1 LVHSSE
7 RRPCGDWLVAPIV
20 LLWCPT
26 ARAESFLGRYPSVVA
41 TPTLSPY
48 VAGSVCGRFHEE
60 GPMTRMP
67 AFLFVAILV
76 VVKPDPARAQ
86 FENVGSFEFP
96 TSASP
101 EAQNHFLRGAAFLH
115 SFGWIQARDEF
126 HAAQEIDQDF
136 AMAYWGES
144 LAYNHPLNSQMD
156 AALPH
161 ETLMR
166 LGSTPTERLAK
177 APTERE
183 KGFLSAV
190 EILWGDGDH
199 VDRRVAYMEA
209 MSRLYQKY
217 PNDTEVAAF
226 YALSLL
232 SASTAT
238 RDLTQRLN
246 IRAGTISLNLF
257 EHNPDH
263 PGAAHYTIHAF
274 DNPMLAPLSLE
285 AAYRFSEIAP
295 AVAHARHM
303 PTHIFIQHGMWDRVS
318 SNNESAYTAARELWQ
333 PNDPMGDAVHPLD
346 WGQYGDLQL
355 GDYRKARL
363 WIERLETMAFEGH
376 FLEGGPRGAAGQAR
390 ASNTVPLMKA
400 RYIVETEEW
409 EVRPITDESSMHE
422 LLATGMSAAATG
434 DQASLSQAEAAL
446 KVLAERGLNGNR
458 NANIMA
464 KQVGALR
471 HAALGHESVATDL
484 MDEAQA
490 IVEAGADPRGAASP
504 VKPVHELYG
513 EILLA
518 LNRPADAIEKFETSL
533 LRMPNRPRSLLGLAR
548 AYTET
553 GDHGGASSAYRQL
566 TEVWAGRESFD
577 GYQEARRFL
586 RTSGQP

>member
-1 LVHSSE
+1 MIRV
-7 RRPCGDWLVAPIV
+7 
-20 LLWCPT
+20 
-26 ARAESFLGRYPSVVA
+26 
-41 TPTLSPY
+41 
-48 VAGSVCGRFHEE
+48 
-60 GPMTRMP
+60 P
-67 AFLFVAILV
+67 AFLFVACFLALSAN
-76 VVKPDPARAQ
+76 PARAQ

-144 LAYNHPLNSQMD
+144 LAYNHPLNSPMEPTLPRE
-156 AALPH
+156 ALQ
-161 ETLMR
+161 R
-166 LGSTPTERLAK
+166 LGSTRAERLAK
-177 APTERE
+177 APTARE

-190 EILWGDGDH
+190 EILWGEGDRA
-199 VDRRVAYMEA
+199 DRTVAYMEA
-209 MSRLYQKY
+209 MSRLYGQF
-217 PNDTEVAAF
+217 PDDTEVAAF
-226 YALSLL
+226 YALSVL

-246 IRAGTISLNLF
+246 VRAGTISLNLF

-318 SNNESAYTAARELWQ
+318 GNNESAYTAARELWQ
-333 PNDPMGDAVHPLD
+333 PGDPMGDAVHPLD

-355 GDYRKARL
+355 GDYQKARL

-376 FLEGGPRGAAGQAR
+376 FLEGGPRGEPGEAR
-390 ASNTVPLMKA
+390 ASNTVPLVRA

-409 EVRPITDESSMHE
+409 EVRPITEESSMHE
-422 LLATGMSAAATG
+422 LLATGMSAAAMG
-434 DQASLSQAEAAL
+434 DEATLAQAEAAL
-446 KVLAERGLNGNR
+446 KAMAEPGNS

-471 HAALGHESVATDL
+471 HAGMGHASVATGL
-484 MDEAQA
+484 LDEAQA

-513 EILLA
+513 EILLG
-518 LNRPADAIEKFETSL
+518 LNRPADAIDKFETSL

-548 AYTET
+548 AYAET
-553 GDHGGASSAYRQL
+553 GDHAGAADAYTRL
-566 TEVWAGRESFD
+566 TAVWAGRDSFD

-586 RTSGQP
+586 QSTGQP

>member
-1 LVHSSE
+1 
-7 RRPCGDWLVAPIV
+7 
-20 LLWCPT
+20 
-26 ARAESFLGRYPSVVA
+26 
-41 TPTLSPY
+41 
-48 VAGSVCGRFHEE
+48 
-60 GPMTRMP
+60 MTR
-67 AFLFVAILV
+67 ASAGFLVAILLV
-76 VVKPDPARAQ
+76 LSGGPAQAQ

-101 EAQNHFLRGAAFLH
+101 EAQYHFLRGAAFLH
-115 SFGWIQARDEF
+115 SFGWIQAREEF
-126 HAAQEIDQDF
+126 HAAQEIDPDF

-144 LAYNHPLNSQMD
+144 LAYNHPLTSQMD
-156 AALPH
+156 ATLPH
-161 ETLMR
+161 QTLMR
-166 LGSTPTERLAK
+166 LGSTPAERLAK

-190 EILWGDGDH
+190 EILWGEGHH

-209 MSRLYQKY
+209 MSRLYERY
-217 PNDTEVAAF
+217 PDDTEVAAF

-238 RDLTQRLN
+238 GDLTQRIN
-246 IRAGTISLNLF
+246 IRAGTIALNLF

-274 DNPMLAPLSLE
+274 DNPILAPLALQ

-318 SNNESAYTAARELWQ
+318 GNNQSAYSAARELWR
-333 PNDPMGDAVHPLD
+333 PDDPMGDAVHPLD

-355 GDYRKARL
+355 GDYAKARL
-363 WIERLETMAFEGH
+363 WIERLESMAFEGR
-376 FLEGGPRGAAGQAR
+376 FLEGSPQGAAGQAR
-390 ASNTVPLMKA
+390 ATNTVPLAKA

-409 EVRPITDESSMHE
+409 EVRPVTDESSMHE
-422 LLATGMSAAATG
+422 LLATAMSAAHTG
-434 DQASLSQAEAAL
+434 DQATLAQAEAAL
-446 KVLAERGLNGNR
+446 VEMAGRENT

-471 HAALGHESVATDL
+471 HAAMGHADMAIGL

-490 IVEAGADPRGAASP
+490 IVEGGADPRGAASP

-513 EILLA
+513 EILLD
-518 LNRPADAIEKFETSL
+518 LDRPADAIEKFETSL

-548 AYTET
+548 AYAET
-553 GDHGGASSAYRQL
+553 DDHANAADAYRRL
-566 TEVWAGRESFD
+566 TEVWVGRESFD
-577 GYQEARRFL
+577 GYQEARHFL
-586 RTSGQP
+586 ETSTSG

>member
-1 LVHSSE
+1 MI
-7 RRPCGDWLVAPIV
+7 RAPAVFLIAV
-20 LLWCPT
+20 LLVLNASPT
-26 ARAESFLGRYPSVVA
+26 Q
-41 TPTLSPY
+41 
-48 VAGSVCGRFHEE
+48 
-60 GPMTRMP
+60 
-67 AFLFVAILV
+67 
-76 VVKPDPARAQ
+76 AQ
-86 FENVGSFEFP
+86 FENVGSFEFA

-115 SFGWIQARDEF
+115 SFGWIQAREEF
-126 HAAQEIDQDF
+126 HAAQEIDPDF

-144 LAYNHPLNSQMD
+144 LAYNHPLTSQMD
-156 AALPH
+156 VTLPH
-161 ETLMR
+161 QTLMR
-166 LGSTPTERLAK
+166 LGSTPAERLAK

-190 EILWGDGDH
+190 EILWGEGDH
-199 VDRRVAYMEA
+199 VDRRLAYMEA
-209 MSRLYQKY
+209 MSRLYEQY
-217 PNDTEVAAF
+217 PDDTEVAAF
-226 YALSLL
+226 YALSVL

-246 IRAGTISLNLF
+246 IRAGTIALNLF

-274 DNPMLAPLSLE
+274 DNPILAPLSLE

-318 SNNESAYTAARELWQ
+318 GNNQSAYTAARELWR
-333 PNDPMGDAVHPLD
+333 PDEPMGAAVHPLD

-355 GDYRKARL
+355 GDYAKARL
-363 WIERLETMAFEGH
+363 WIERLESMAFEGR
-376 FLEGGPRGAAGQAR
+376 FLEGSPQGAPGQAR
-390 ASNTVPLMKA
+390 ATNTVPLMKA

-422 LLATGMSAAATG
+422 LLATGMSAAHTG
-434 DQASLSQAEAAL
+434 DQATLAQAEAAL
-446 KVLAERGLNGNR
+446 VKMAGDGPNGDT

-471 HAALGHESVATDL
+471 HAGLGHASVAIGL

-513 EILLA
+513 EILLD
-518 LNRPADAIEKFETSL
+518 LDRPADAIEKFETSL

-548 AYTET
+548 AYAET
-553 GDHGGASSAYRQL
+553 GDHAGAANAYRQL

-586 RTSGQP
+586 EATGQR